1 MAMTN
6 YKPVY
11 RSEGQ
16 VKLTNRQIWREAVL
30 DSNLL
35 CDSDENRDIKIDF
48 FEAQHDGNH
57 KNIGSVTTSL
67 YHLQTSTI
75 LKVKNTKVD
84 IRKFEKQVSV
94 NFLEYIFGGCKIS
107 LHVAIDF
114 TASNGQP
121 NDPNSYHNRN
131 PVKNQ
136 YLHALR
142 AVGDILQY
150 YDSDK

>member
-48 FEAQHDGNH
+48 FEA
-57 KNIGSVTTSL
+57 
-67 YHLQTSTI
+67 
-75 LKVKNTKVD
+75 
-84 IRKFEKQVSV
+84 
-94 NFLEYIFGGCKIS
+94 
-107 LHVAIDF
+107 
-114 TASNGQP
+114 
-121 NDPNSYHNRN
+121 
-131 PVKNQ
+131 
-136 YLHALR
+136 
-142 AVGDILQY
+142 
-150 YDSDK
+150 